1 MYLNHSILF
10 QVPAPLCCRTRFK
23 EFNFSLLF
31 HRVNYPPKDKSF
43 SQSPTAS
50 DHVQGCPLKFTLP
63 LLPVPLDPLQLFK
76 AHPKGEDSK
85 AQPPEF
91 SAGLKKYYA
100 HRFMLCK
107 KTHLLAE
114 GARSTSWTWCEKPQ
128 WDTPWR
134 HLIQRLKLLRAPQ
147 LQPSCRKQLPH
158 NILIPGHQAL
168 WNLHSS
174 FSYQP
179 LHCLMPESLGCIP
192 CWFRLAACLAS
203 ISPFGRLTRYNS
215 LFGAQTHPLI
225 PSRHL
230 SSTPE
235 NFDYQVSWII

>member
-128 WDTPWR
+128 WETPW
-134 HLIQRLKLLRAPQ
+134 QTPDPKTEAPEGTSAAALLQETTSPQYPYPRAPGT
-147 LQPSCRKQLPH
+147 LELAFLIFLSASSLPDARKL
-158 NILIPGHQAL
+158 G
-168 WNLHSS
+168 LHSLLVQTCCLLS
-174 FSYQP
+174 QHLP
-179 LHCLMPESLGCIP
+179 L
-192 CWFRLAACLAS
+192 WKTDS
-203 ISPFGRLTRYNS
+203 I
-215 LFGAQTHPLI
+215 
-225 PSRHL
+225 
-230 SSTPE
+230 
-235 NFDYQVSWII
+235 